1 MARYDSDTVI
11 ELAGSGSGSVEVP
24 VEPRPRSP
32 ELFPRRAAALVSA
45 ALADTRVVVVN
56 GARQVGKS
64 TLAQLTAGQHGN
76 AQAYYLDEESTRAA
90 ATADPIG
97 FLNHHGLLMIDE
109 IQRVPELLLAIKR
122 EVDRD
127 QSPGRFLLTGS
138 ARLWGL
144 RGIPDTLPGRS
155 ETVELWPLAQ
165 GEIDGGPDGFVDAV
179 FADDDLGA
187 DPSVDL
193 DLASGALRRDDYVGR
208 ALRGGFPE
216 AVRRADPRRR
226 ARFFESYISDLIA
239 RDIRQI
245 AEIERT
251 SELRRLV
258 QALAAN
264 TSGLVV
270 PRRLSNDLDVS
281 ASTVAR
287 HIEALE
293 LVYLV
298 QRIPAWSSNLT
309 TRAVAT
315 PKLILVDSGLAGH
328 LTGMTSRRASHPTA
342 PVGPLLENFVLGELA
357 RQLTWADEPV
367 ALFHYRDRDRNEVDA
382 VLERASGEVVGIEVK
397 AAETV
402 RAEDFRGLRRLA
414 DQIGDRFRAGYV
426 LYAGAEVLP
435 FGPRMRAAPISTLWT
450 TGSG

>member
-1 MARYDSDTVI
+1 VASRQLT
-11 ELAGSGSGSVEVP
+11 L
-24 VEPRPRSP
+24 
-32 ELFPRRAAALVSA
+32 ELFPRHAASLVSA

-64 TLAQLTAGQHGN
+64 TLAQLAVDRDGG
-76 AQAYYLDEESTRAA
+76 ARAYYLDEEPMRAA
-90 ATADPIG
+90 AAADPVG
-97 FLNHHGLLMIDE
+97 FLNHDGLLMIDE
-109 IQRVPELLLAIKR
+109 IQRVPDLLLAIKR
-122 EVDRD
+122 DVDRD
-127 QSPGRFLLTGS
+127 PRPGRFLLTGS

-155 ETVELWPLAQ
+155 ETIELWPLAQ
-165 GEIDGGPDGFVDAV
+165 GEIEGGPDGFVDAV
-179 FADDDLGA
+179 FTHDT
-187 DPSVDL
+187 VDL
-193 DLASGALRRDDYVGR
+193 IPPGPRRDAYVDR

-216 AVRRADPRRR
+216 AVRRTDPRRR

-239 RDIRQI
+239 RDVRQI
-245 AEIERT
+245 VKVEEG

-264 TSGLVV
+264 MSGLVV

-293 LVYLV
+293 LVYV
-298 QRIPAWSSNLT
+298 VRRIPAWSSNLT

-315 PKLILVDSGLAGH
+315 PKLLFVDSGLAAH

-367 ALFHYRDRDRNEVDA
+367 SLFHYRDRDGREVDA
-382 VLERASGEVVGIEVK
+382 VLERASGEIVGIEVK

-402 RAEDFRGLRRLA
+402 RAEDFRGLRHFA
-414 DQIGDRFRAGYV
+414 DRVGDRFHAGYV

-435 FGPRMRAAPISTLWT
+435 FGPRMRAAPISALWT
-450 TGSG
+450 ARNSVPNVS